1 MRYSEK
7 DRRQLIEKLKKVRDP
22 RERDRIIW
30 ALAGQEDDLINIEHR
45 FHNVRQTAVPGA
57 APVQAKQNKPAS
69 GKAPDLRNIPQ
80 INVNTQR
87 ILGFVLPVFFLIFG
101 LVRIAQALLNYMASG
116 QIEPEV
122 SSLVTGG
129 FFLIVGLAGMYKATR
144 PGRIKQDDAS

>member
-7 DRRQLIEKLKKVRDP
+7 DRRGLIEKLKKVRDP

-30 ALAGQEDDLINIEHR
+30 ALAGQEDDLINIKQR

-57 APVQAKQNKPAS
+57 APVQTKQKKPAS
-69 GKAPDLRNIPQ
+69 GKAPDLRNIPR

-144 PGRIKQDDAS
+144 PGQIKQDDAS